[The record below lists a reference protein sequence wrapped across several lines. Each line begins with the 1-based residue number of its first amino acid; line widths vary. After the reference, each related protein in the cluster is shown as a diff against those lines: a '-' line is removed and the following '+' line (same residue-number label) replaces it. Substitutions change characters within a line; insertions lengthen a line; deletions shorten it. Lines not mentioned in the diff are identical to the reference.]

1 RRAAQPTR
9 RAPAAGGK
17 DMIPIGSAVA
27 TRLLLCGARTALAAG
42 LIALG
47 LEGLHLL
54 LDPEALH
61 LA

>member
-1 RRAAQPTR
+1 
-9 RAPAAGGK
+9 
-17 DMIPIGSAVA
+17 MIAIGSTVA

-47 LEGLHLL
+47 MEGLHLL
-54 LDPEALH
+54 LDPEGLP

>member
-1 RRAAQPTR
+1 
-9 RAPAAGGK
+9 
-17 DMIPIGSAVA
+17 MIAVGSAVA

-47 LEGLHLL
+47 LESLHLL
-54 LDPEALH
+54 LVLEELH

>member
-1 RRAAQPTR
+1 
-9 RAPAAGGK
+9 
-17 DMIPIGSAVA
+17 MIPVGSAVA
-27 TRLLLCGARTALAAG
+27 IRLLLCGARSALAAG

-54 LDPEALH
+54 LVPEGLH